1 MDRDMSVYRI
11 GAAASWTSQGKAG
24 DYAAK
29 QKEYCRQMRQT
40 YLDFNRETGGRFAA
54 EAKSAAVRIWYLTMV
69 NTRNYQ
75 VVLDRKYRRY
85 YRELTA
91 RTRFYIR
98 LETGL
103 PGVYR
108 FLAAL
113 AARRHKAAE

>member
-1 MDRDMSVYRI
+1 
-11 GAAASWTSQGKAG
+11 
-24 DYAAK
+24 
-29 QKEYCRQMRQT
+29 
-40 YLDFNRETGGRFAA
+40 
-54 EAKSAAVRIWYLTMV
+54 MV
-69 NTRNYQ
+69 NTRNYR

-91 RTRFYIR
+91 RTRFYIW

-113 AARRHKAAE
+113 AARRRKTAE